1 MTGEWDWR
9 KHSHQT
15 LEIDNPLAE
24 CGGCRHGSALSG
36 TWSVEDGRLVF
47 RADLNPLARR
57 GPSMGSCCEG
67 HHEGVKSGALEF
79 RYVTVDGKP
88 LTDEQFAA
96 LKASAE
102 SPEAWEEETG
112 SGVSAGKRSLR

>member
-1 MTGEWDWR
+1 VSGRQGKLQPYQE
-9 KHSHQT
+9 T
-15 LEIDNPLAE
+15 LEIDNPLAA
-24 CGGCRHGSALSG
+24 CGHCRFTTALDG

-47 RADLNPLARR
+47 RAMLNPLTRR

-67 HHEGVKSGALEF
+67 GHDGIPGALEF
-79 RYVTVDGKP
+79 KRVTVDGKP

-102 SPEAWEEETG
+102 SPEAWEEEMG
-112 SGVSAGKRSLR
+112 QA